1 MLNHTNKIKGIY
13 EDIQKKIYY
22 MIPEK
27 WEKLYLYSSIIDIP
41 EDGESGELFFY
52 YVPKGVLKKK
62 PVNAYE
68 IPNRFNLDEGE
79 FLQLIEILY
88 AKIRQL
94 REEFI
99 DSGQEPWS
107 SITCIIHNSRFRV
120 EYDYEDLKNSEFTSY
135 ERHII
140 WRYKYLEIGPEQVN
154 KQDKEILKK
163 YITNPPK
170 AHRKETYEFGTY
182 QQDVKNII
190 NYHTEES
197 DKTNQIQ
204 LTQKE
209 KNTPE

>member
-1 MLNHTNKIKGIY
+1 MVNHTNKIKHIY
-13 EDIQKKIYY
+13 EDLQKKIYN

-27 WEKLYLYSSIIDIP
+27 WEKLYLYSSIIEKP
-41 EDGESGELFFY
+41 EEGETGELFFY
-52 YVPKGVLKKK
+52 YIPKGVLKKK

-99 DSGQEPWS
+99 NSGQEPWS
-107 SITCIIHNSRFRV
+107 SITCTIQNSRFRV
-120 EYDYEDLKNSEFTSY
+120 EYNYEDLKNNEFTSY

-140 WRYKYLEIGPEQVN
+140 WRYKNLEIGPEQVN
-154 KQDKEILKK
+154 KQDKEILKR
-163 YITNPPK
+163 YIEKPK
-170 AHRKETYEFGTY
+170 TDQKKEIYEFGTY
-182 QQDVKNII
+182 LKETKNKI
-190 NYHTEES
+190 NYQTEES
-197 DKTNQIQ
+197 EKTNQIE

-209 KNTPE
+209 TEY

>member
-1 MLNHTNKIKGIY
+1 MVNHTNKIKHIY
-13 EDIQKKIYY
+13 EDLQKKIYN

-27 WEKLYLYSSIIDIP
+27 WEKLYLYSSIIEKP
-41 EDGESGELFFY
+41 EEGETGELFFY
-52 YVPKGVLKKK
+52 YIPKGVLKKK

-99 DSGQEPWS
+99 NSGQEPWS
-107 SITCIIHNSRFRV
+107 SITCTIQNSRFRV
-120 EYDYEDLKNSEFTSY
+120 EYNYEDLKNNEFTSY

-140 WRYKYLEIGPEQVN
+140 WRYKNLEIGPEQVN
-154 KQDKEILKK
+154 KQDKEILKR
-163 YITNPPK
+163 YIAKPK
-170 AHRKETYEFGTY
+170 TDQKKEIYEFGTY
-182 QQDVKNII
+182 LKETKNKI
-190 NYHTEES
+190 NYQTEES
-197 DKTNQIQ
+197 EKTNQIE

-209 KNTPE
+209 REY